1 MLYKI
6 QHPLIKI
13 VLIDN
18 SFRFLLKIKKFIS
31 EVNFKSESSS
41 VHSLDSEVEEE
52 EIFMII
58 EK

>member
-1 MLYKI
+1 M
-6 QHPLIKI
+6 
-13 VLIDN
+13 LIDN